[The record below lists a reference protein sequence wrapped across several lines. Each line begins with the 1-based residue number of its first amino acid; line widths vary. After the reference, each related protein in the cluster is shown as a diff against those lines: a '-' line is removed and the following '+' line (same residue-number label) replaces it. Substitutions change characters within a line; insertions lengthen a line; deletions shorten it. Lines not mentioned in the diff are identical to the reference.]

1 MEKHLSQ
8 KNYYFNNEYKLKEL
22 AKPVVFRD
30 LIYGYIYF
38 EYEFLEKLINT
49 KCMQR
54 LRRIRQLSCVNIV
67 FHGAEHSRFTH
78 SLGVYELARR
88 FLEINSQVPEVQRI
102 FASKFSDV
110 YKNPKRRN
118 KFLLL
123 TAALLHDIGHG
134 AYSHIFEDI
143 FETEHALISSQ
154 IILNNKEISNI
165 LDEFHDKDFK
175 KDLSYIL
182 NPTILE
188 PTNSINKDLQIIRK
202 LISSKL
208 DFDRL
213 DYLVRDAFYTGVIY
227 GYIDTDKLI
236 RSINIITVNNEQKI
250 YFSSSSVTAIENYFI
265 NYYHMYKQV
274 YGHLK
279 VLGYTVILKQIF
291 YRIKDLFQENY
302 QFKFANI
309 LQPLKYFL
317 QAKENLEKNTS
328 NYFSETEKY
337 IKFYLDIDDFYLNGL
352 IVHLQNEN
360 DIVLRCLCYDF
371 LNRRIWLYSEKNIK
385 EELEKEM
392 VKDIKKELV
401 KYFIFENKNSFTSYK
416 QDFQKY
422 AIEICKEVLIDTK
435 LQKLSE
441 ASPLLKSIIKS
452 KKIVNNSHHHK
463 IFFSSQYKK
472 F

>member
-1 MEKHLSQ
+1 MSQ
-8 KNYYFNNEYKLKEL
+8 NYFYFNHNNFNNVPKLKEL

-88 FLEINSQVPEVQRI
+88 FLEMNSKDPEVKNI
-102 FASKFSDV
+102 FNPETSKDLKKS
-110 YKNPKRRN
+110 KMRN
-118 KFLLL
+118 KYLLL

-143 FETEHALISSQ
+143 FQTEHDFVSAR
-154 IILNNKEISNI
+154 IILKNTEISDI
-165 LDEFHDKDFK
+165 LDEVHDRDFK
-175 KDLSYIL
+175 KDLAYIL
-182 NPTILE
+182 TPTILE
-188 PTNSINKDLQIIRK
+188 PKKNNKDLQIIRK

-236 RSINIITVNNEQKI
+236 RSINILTTVDGEQKI
-250 YFSSSSVTAIENYFI
+250 YFSASSVTAIENYFI

-274 YGHLK
+274 YGHAK

-291 YRIKDLFQENY
+291 LRIKDLFYEKY
-302 QFKFANI
+302 CFKFANI
-309 LQPLKYFL
+309 LQPLKDFL
-317 QAKENLEKNTS
+317 QEKEKLDQTQQH
-328 NYFSETEKY
+328 FSDNY
-337 IKFYLDIDDFYLNGL
+337 IKFYLEIDDFYVNGL
-352 IVHLQNEN
+352 IVHLQKED
-360 DIVLRCLCYDF
+360 DIVLKYLCHDF
-371 LNRRIWLYSEKNIK
+371 LNRQIWCYQEKK
-385 EELEKEM
+385 SKKELEKEM
-392 VKDIKKELV
+392 EKEIGKELI
-401 KYFIFENKNSFTSYK
+401 KYFIFEDKGSLKSYK
-416 QDFQKY
+416 QDFQKD
-422 AIEICKEVLIDTK
+422 AIKICEEILIDRK
-435 LQKLSE
+435 LQKLNE
-441 ASPLLKSIIKS
+441 VSPLLKSLIQS
-452 KKIVNNSHHHK
+452 EKIANNDNDNK
-463 IFFSSQYKK
+463 IFFRKKYKN